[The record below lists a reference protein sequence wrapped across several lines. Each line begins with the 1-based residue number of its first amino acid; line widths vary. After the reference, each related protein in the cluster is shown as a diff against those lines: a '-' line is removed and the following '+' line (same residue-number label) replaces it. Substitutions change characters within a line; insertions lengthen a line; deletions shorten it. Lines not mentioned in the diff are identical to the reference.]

1 MDGLASLPAILVGLT
16 FVIAAANKLRDPHGF
31 ALGVLDYEI
40 LPPRIALTF
49 ARSLPF
55 AEVLVGITLL
65 AGVWPL
71 GSGLASAALL
81 FSFLCAVLVKMGRG
95 RSIACHCFGSLSGEA
110 ISWPTVVRLLSLL
123 GCAGVVVSQGNATPL
138 MRAEVAPVFLLA
150 GGGLLLLYLVGA
162 APASWRAL
170 RTKSNPAPSHHG
182 TRVSFRNLPLMPIAV
197 VVRDRTHET
206 SRCGGC
212 P

>member
-49 ARSLPF
+49 ARALPF

-71 GSGLASAALL
+71 GSGLASASPFQ
-81 FSFLCAVLVKMGRG
+81 FSL
-95 RSIACHCFGSLSGEA
+95 RSNSQHGAG
-110 ISWPTVVRLLSLL
+110 TVHRLSLL
-123 GCAGVVVSQGNATPL
+123 WFSKRRGNQLAHRGQALVPPRLRRRRRFTRECHAPHASGSGAGVSACGRRSP
-138 MRAEVAPVFLLA
+138 
-150 GGGLLLLYLVGA
+150 
-162 APASWRAL
+162 PAVPRRS
-170 RTKSNPAPSHHG
+170 
-182 TRVSFRNLPLMPIAV
+182 
-197 VVRDRTHET
+197 
-206 SRCGGC
+206 C
-212 P
+212 